1 MATVK
6 IEDTSP
12 VVEREVI
19 REPVAV
25 STGNGGGTAAIIATI
40 VLLAVI
46 ALGAYLYWYNNGYA
60 PSPTHMVTTVEKGV
74 DDAGNTVKKTVTQ
87 PAQ

>member
-6 IEDTSP
+6 IEETP
-12 VVEREVI
+12 TVVEREVI
-19 REPVAV
+19 RDPVPV
-25 STGNGGGTAAIIATI
+25 STGGGTAAVIATI

-60 PSPTHMVTTVEKGV
+60 PSPTHMVTTVEKGI